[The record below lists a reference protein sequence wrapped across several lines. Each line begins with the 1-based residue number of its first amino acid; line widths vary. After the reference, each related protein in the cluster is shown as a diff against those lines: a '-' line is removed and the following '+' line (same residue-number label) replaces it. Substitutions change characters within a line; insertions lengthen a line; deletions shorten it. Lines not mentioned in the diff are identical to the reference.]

1 MELLYWFNVFVL
13 AFGYRS
19 AMGLLNSMGN
29 CNSNAIKKYSL
40 RMILYVLLSIHS
52 LWHYF
57 IEPPRVFTF
66 WKNVMIIGEAMVS
79 WALAVCISRIS
90 YLNEKQRFVSPQ
102 KDLQQL
108 IDQEINNVY
117 DVEDEDIETFDR
129 IKVDKVRNRSPGSR
143 TPSEG

>member
-1 MELLYWFNVFVL
+1 
-13 AFGYRS
+13 
-19 AMGLLNSMGN
+19 
-29 CNSNAIKKYSL
+29 
-40 RMILYVLLSIHS
+40 
-52 LWHYF
+52 
-57 IEPPRVFTF
+57 
-66 WKNVMIIGEAMVS
+66 MIIGEAMVS